1 MNRNSQAMISGN
13 RWLDESLKM
22 PRHK

>member
-1 MNRNSQAMISGN
+1 MNRNSHAMISGN